1 MKFSHKVLWSSVMLH
16 LMIPISANANNV
28 YNSSTGLLTLPS
40 VYFPSGDGDFQ
51 RYSAMLEQVP
61 DPTKPSQMSFVLKD
75 AKLLDASSFS
85 PEIAYFTPSLAQGG
99 LSFSL
104 DVLGAGLYW
113 IKMDAIS
120 DGLNVKFKLDL
131 PSGVIPA
138 QSRKILTVNKSGELA
153 GKVKVSGEGI
163 DCGSGSCWTEFTKPI
178 TLTANTDAT
187 KTSVKWIGCDATPTP
202 VTCTVNPTS
211 NGIRNVKVEIK
222 DSIPSFC
229 LDKDGLPLSSTFK
242 STPIPGSVVD
252 FGNVQVNTSA
262 LGNLMISAPSSGG
275 DLCVQ
280 SMGLTGSNASDFKI
294 VDPVFPSFPEYL
306 TFPAKSA
313 KPIFIECLP
322 SGKSLR
328 TAILNLQ
335 TNDPAQPIIKYTLQC
350 TGASE
355 PQPNYWSDPFA
366 GAEIDFGG
374 SARNQETTP
383 TTKLMINNRG
393 LLPLEVYKLKISGK
407 NASDFLFKGA
417 TSLSIRPNGP
427 TQAFEMSCKPSDL
440 GFREGVLELGSN
452 DPSKTAIT
460 YPLKCEGVET
470 CVIDYPP
477 QDDINSEIISQPG
490 RGFSAKY
497 DRFKPE
503 SCLNGTLSDI
513 GHTEFYLDGEIVD
526 SLDEVANSFGIG
538 GAFDLKLSAFKVK
551 LAASYIREAKET
563 ERSTTFVYRFKVK
576 FPNKQ
581 FNIKQSD
588 PLSDM
593 GKKVIRSPSCFENAC
608 GSHYISQV
616 ERGTDFYAFVRL
628 DFASQQDKKN
638 LQASLSASFKTLA
651 SLQLAMSQAV
661 SKNQAKGSLSI
672 KAIQRGGEATK
683 LPNIFNAAKDPNDPT
698 KDVIDATIKC
708 ALSQSDKTTPNDF
721 TQCEKVMNNILI
733 YAKNDFSKGA
743 SVNPQTLGY
752 MYNRYDELSIGSP
765 NVDFEP
771 TPEVIQARTLLM
783 NAYNRELDNYNKIQ
797 DLNHSLW
804 DDSSKTLLTALLS
817 KIDFNLDVIRQ
828 MAAWCYSDLKQ
839 CVDKQKQATAFE
851 EDQNVKLSNGTLVS
865 GMLKLYNFA
874 TLKTGIVV
882 GVNGVSQKDNSYTF
896 TLKYTTKDVPPK
908 TIRTLDVT
916 LNKQ

>member
-1 MKFSHKVLWSSVMLH
+1 MKFSHKALWSSAIIC
-16 LMIPISANANNV
+16 LMTPISVSASNI

-51 RYSAMLEQVP
+51 RYSATLEQVP
-61 DPTKPSQMSFVLKD
+61 DPSKPNKMSFVLKD
-75 AKLLDASSFS
+75 AKLLDASLFS
-85 PEIAYFTPSLAQGG
+85 QEVAYFTPSQGALG
-99 LSFSL
+99 FSL

-113 IKMDAIS
+113 IKMDAVS
-120 DGLNVKFKLDL
+120 DGLNIKFALDL
-131 PSGVIPA
+131 PSGIIPA
-138 QSRKILTVNKSGELA
+138 QSRKILTVSKSGELA

-163 DCGSGSCWTEFTKPI
+163 DCGSGSCWTEFTTPI

-187 KTSVKWIGCDATPTP
+187 KTSVKWTGCDATPDP

-229 LDKDGLPLSSTFK
+229 LDKEGLPLSSTFK
-242 STPIPGSVVD
+242 STPTPNSVVD

-280 SMGLTGSNASDFKI
+280 SMGLTGSNANDFKI
-294 VDPVFPSFPEYL
+294 VDPVFPSFPAYL
-306 TFPAKSA
+306 TFPVKSA
-313 KPIFIECLP
+313 KPIFIECSP

-350 TGASE
+350 MGVNE

-503 SCLNGTLSDI
+503 SCLNGTLSEI
-513 GHTEFYLDGEIVD
+513 GHTEFYLDGQIMNDITEVSK
-526 SLDEVANSFGIG
+526 SLGISG
-538 GAFDLKLSAFKVK
+538 DFDLNLKAFKLK
-551 LAASYIREAKET
+551 IAASYVRESVESSNAI
-563 ERSTTFVYRFKVK
+563 TFVYRFKVK
-576 FPNKQ
+576 LPNQQ
-581 FNIKQSD
+581 FNVNQAD
-588 PLSDM
+588 PLSAM

-608 GSHYISQV
+608 GSHYVSQI
-616 ERGTDFYAFVRL
+616 ERGTDLFVFVRME
-628 DFASQQDKKN
+628 FSSQQQKEDIK
-638 LQASLSASFKTLA
+638 ASLDTSFKTLF
-651 SLQLAMSQAV
+651 SLKLALSSL
-661 SKNQAKGSLSI
+661 SKESKLHGALSI

-683 LPNIFNAAKDPNDPT
+683 LPNIFNASRNSSDPT
-698 KDVIDATIKC
+698 KDVIDATIQC
-708 ALSQSDKTTPNDF
+708 ALSQSDTTAAKDF
-721 TQCEKVMNNILI
+721 SQCEKVMNDILV
-733 YAKNDFSKGA
+733 YAKNEFATGA
-743 SVNPQTLGY
+743 SFEPQTLGY
-752 MYNRYDELSIGSP
+752 MYSRYNELSIGSP
-765 NVDFEP
+765 SVDFEP
-771 TPEVIQARTLLM
+771 TPEVIQARTILM
-783 NAYNRELDNYNKIQ
+783 NAYNRELDNYNKVKALTGQ
-797 DLNHSLW
+797 LW

-851 EDQNVKLSNGTLVS
+851 NDTNVKLSNGTPVS
-865 GMLKLYNFA
+865 GMLKVYNF
-874 TLKTGIVV
+874 LISKDSSPL
-882 GVNGVSQKDNSYTF
+882 GVKDVLLASDSTRYTF
-896 TLKYTTKDVPPK
+896 TLKDVSGKVSPSSPYY
-908 TIRTLDVT
+908 